1 MIIRYLPNKIYCQ
14 TPPEKAFSHFFE
26 VDHHA
31 ARGYGQAFFPSL
43 LNPAPAGIPDNN
55 GFEKNLYHTFP

>member
-1 MIIRYLPNKIYCQ
+1 MDKL
-14 TPPEKAFSHFFE
+14 SS
-26 VDHHA
+26 
-31 ARGYGQAFFPSL
+31 PSL